1 MAGLGAAAGA
11 FEGDNARAEQALK
24 NKQIN
29 QRAEM
34 FAAQQAQHRA
44 DMELAQINRDADIGR
59 DERRYQD
66 TTGRYNQ
73 SRKDALDVNA
83 ENARR
88 FDVGES
94 RAQRGEDRA
103 VRGEERIATLDGWAE
118 ARALRGEARTATLDE
133 RGEARAQ
140 RGEERTATLDERTE
154 ARALKTDARLARAD
168 DWANII
174 NQQQREKR
182 ELEYKAAEESFS
194 VYKDAQQL
202 AREQRDNQKNLY
214 KGQITDIVRL
224 LSESPD
230 GKIDKEAIAL
240 INEKLGTNFSQI
252 HRDPT
257 TGQAIFNTP
266 LESGELGSDVMPV
279 EQQETALRWRFG
291 DSYADSWLAGLGKG
305 NGNDSGNKAA
315 AALSAKLKDL
325 TTAEKHLRGPDGEET
340 PDSLAIRKQIA
351 NISRQIA
358 GVGPDPQTESAVNK
372 DGSVTING
380 KTYKVG
386 DQIRTKQGIAV
397 LTVNGFVLQK

>member
-11 FEGDNARAEQALK
+11 FEGDNARAEQALQ

-94 RAQRGEDRA
+94 RAQ
-103 VRGEERIATLDGWAE
+103 
-118 ARALRGEARTATLDE
+118 